1 MIKRVAIFGTN
12 GGTLLSPHLVRG
24 LNDIGENV
32 GNSLFQY
39 ALTKKIANPKIF
51 VTPQKI
57 TPEEL
62 RERADIL
69 VIPAANQINP
79 AWDLGGWADFIEAC
93 NLPVVCIGLGAQS
106 GKNETEVKNLKP
118 GTIRFAK
125 VLSER
130 CNTIGVRGRFTANA
144 LEQLGISNVVITG
157 CPSQTINLRA
167 SGKNIQSLLDSY
179 TVIDSPKIAHV
190 FGTMEPET
198 RLAEKILSQLVLP
211 HDHITVYQTD
221 KKILNLVHS
230 RKFLQEDDHIFF
242 EWLRTNLHPSLKLE
256 EYLKYI
262 VDNGRVFSDA
272 RTWIDSMTRFDLVI
286 GMRIHGA
293 VAAIQSG
300 TLGICVAFDSRT
312 LELALTMGYP
322 HVMVEDVEAA
332 QSLTDIL
339 EKVVFDAARFD
350 HLKVKNTEKIYEIL
364 RNGEC
369 LLEADR
375 QSGD

>member
-12 GGTLLSPHLVRG
+12 GGTLLAPNLVRG

-39 ALTKKIANPKIF
+39 ALSRKISNPKIF
-51 VTPQKI
+51 VSPHRVK
-57 TPEEL
+57 PAEV
-62 RERADIL
+62 RERADVL

-93 NLPVVCIGLGAQS
+93 DLPVVCIGLGAQS
-106 GKNETEVKNLKP
+106 GKNETEIKNLKP

-130 CNTIGVRGRFTANA
+130 CNTIGVRGRFTANV
-144 LEQLGISNVVITG
+144 LEELGIKNVVITG
-157 CPSQTINLRA
+157 CPSQTINPDV
-167 SGKNIQSLLDSY
+167 SGKNIQNLLNSY
-179 TVIDSPKIAHV
+179 SETDDPKIAHV

-198 RLAEKILSQLVLP
+198 RSAEKVLSQLINP
-211 HDHITVYQTD
+211 YDHITVYQTD
-221 KKILNLVHS
+221 KKILNLIHS
-230 RKFLQEDDHIFF
+230 RKFLQEDDRVFF
-242 EWLRTNLHPSLKLE
+242 EWLRASLHPSLKLD
-256 EYLKYI
+256 EYIEYI
-262 VDNGRVFSDA
+262 VNNGRFFSDA

-300 TLGICVAFDSRT
+300 KLGVCVAFDSRT
-312 LELALTMGYP
+312 LELAATMGYP
-322 HVMVEDVEAA
+322 HVLVEDVETAE
-332 QSLTDIL
+332 SLPEIL

-350 HLKVKNTEKIYEIL
+350 HLKVKNTEKIYDIL
-364 RNGEC
+364 RDSDC
-369 LLEADR
+369 VLEKI
-375 QSGD
+375 